1 MKQKTRR
8 AGGRGRWTAS
18 VLTSCLTRDASANDD
33 PNHRRGGYGRDRSP
47 EKPLPD
53 LFN

>member
-1 MKQKTRR
+1 MDRQEGDLSVDPRR
-8 AGGRGRWTAS
+8 LR
-18 VLTSCLTRDASANDD
+18 NDD
-33 PNHRRGGYGRDRSP
+33 LKHRRGGYGRPIASP